1 MKLKFPQQDNV
12 SVLER
17 LKSMIANL
25 KLPSFSVLTSFI
37 NFSDTF
43 SKNKDNPNNKNH
55 LVIAAILI
63 FILIGSIFIFSG
75 NSAENVPKERV
86 KIKIISGMDTS
97 IIASKLKS
105 TGVIDSPLKF
115 RILAKIN
122 GYEDKLKVGNY
133 TLETNMSY
141 DDLFTKLLAG
151 ERETVNITIPEGFTV
166 KEIAERLDY
175 MNLVDKSEFLRKAKS
190 FVPYDYVEK
199 NDEAFYYCE
208 GFLFPDTYNVES
220 DVTTDE
226 ILNMMAENFEYR
238 LTHSMRDR
246 AYEENLSI
254 YNLITLASLVEKE
267 VRYAED
273 RPIVAQVFLKRL
285 SLGMPLQTD
294 ASLQYLMDVPKEDV
308 TIADTQINSPYN
320 TYLNVGLPPG
330 PIANPGIAAIEAVL
344 YPADTDYLYF
354 VADRSGHN
362 HYSYT
367 YDEHLNLVNQYR

>member
-1 MKLKFPQQDNV
+1 
-12 SVLER
+12 
-17 LKSMIANL
+17 
-25 KLPSFSVLTSFI
+25 
-37 NFSDTF
+37 
-43 SKNKDNPNNKNH
+43 
-55 LVIAAILI
+55 
-63 FILIGSIFIFSG
+63 
-75 NSAENVPKERV
+75 
-86 KIKIISGMDTS
+86 
-97 IIASKLKS
+97 
-105 TGVIDSPLKF
+105 
-115 RILAKIN
+115 
-122 GYEDKLKVGNY
+122 
-133 TLETNMSY
+133 
-141 DDLFTKLLAG
+141 
-151 ERETVNITIPEGFTV
+151 
-166 KEIAERLDY
+166 
-175 MNLVDKSEFLRKAKS
+175 
-190 FVPYDYVEK
+190 
-199 NDEAFYYCE
+199 
-208 GFLFPDTYNVES
+208 
-220 DVTTDE
+220 
-226 ILNMMAENFEYR
+226 MMAENFEYR

-254 YNLITLASLVEKE
+254 YDLITLASLVEKE
-267 VRYAED
+267 VRYSED